1 MIQKSNLCILF
12 GVKNSLTV
20 DAAFWNVESGLRVAS
35 VCLQDMLGLATQNI
49 LRVSL
54 TDDWMHLLVV
64 TPGALDIVSLQC
76 YFETYPQHVTVK
88 QTRRVSQLTT
98 APGVTVGYNEDLVWR
113 AKLARLKTAAGFGNK
128 HVFDELSWF
137 EKAGLTCNV
146 VMSGQTAQS
155 SDGK

>member
-1 MIQKSNLCILF
+1 
-12 GVKNSLTV
+12 V

-98 APGVTVGYNEDLVWR
+98 VGYNEDLVWR

-137 EKAGLTCNV
+137 EKAGLTRNV